1 MNAPIVRVFAIL
13 LLLLGTLV
21 YFTSRWAVFEAD
33 ALEENNANRRPLIE
47 EQQIPRGDITTV
59 DGELVAES
67 LPEGGGN
74 RPVFVRRY
82 PQGSLYGHPVGY
94 SFVEVGRT
102 EIELAENDLLIGEE
116 DEFETIIDD
125 ILNRTQEGADVTL
138 TIDADAQRVATDALS
153 SAIASNGLPGTGGAV
168 VAIEPSTGAVR
179 AMVSS
184 PGFDPNVVQNE
195 NEFSRLTQDAGA
207 PLVNRPTQ
215 STYPPGST
223 MKVVTAAAALDSGEF
238 TPDTVLNADSPKEI
252 SGVPLENSG
261 GTSFGDID
269 MTTALTNSVN
279 TYWAQVG
286 EQLGTDTMV
295 EYMERF
301 GFYSD
306 PQLDYPDIQ
315 MRASGVYNADG
326 DLVRDG
332 FDVGRVAIGQGGEE
346 GQDLAS
352 ATQMAE
358 VAATI
363 ANGGV
368 LMQPTFLQEATDPD
382 GRTIEELDPNEQE
395 RVVSEETAAQ
405 VTDMMT
411 SVTEE
416 GTASALSVDGVSFAG
431 KTGTAEKDIAERL
444 NQPWFIGFA
453 PSDDPQIAVAA
464 TIESCTGC
472 FGGEVAGPVA
482 TQVMETLLAQ

>member
-1 MNAPIVRVFAIL
+1 
-13 LLLLGTLV
+13 
-21 YFTSRWAVFEAD
+21 
-33 ALEENNANRRPLIE
+33 
-47 EQQIPRGDITTV
+47 
-59 DGELVAES
+59 
-67 LPEGGGN
+67 
-74 RPVFVRRY
+74 
-82 PQGSLYGHPVGY
+82 
-94 SFVEVGRT
+94 
-102 EIELAENDLLIGEE
+102 
-116 DEFETIIDD
+116 
-125 ILNRTQEGADVTL
+125 
-138 TIDADAQRVATDALS
+138 
-153 SAIASNGLPGTGGAV
+153 
-168 VAIEPSTGAVR
+168 
-179 AMVSS
+179 
-184 PGFDPNVVQNE
+184 
-195 NEFSRLTQDAGA
+195 
-207 PLVNRPTQ
+207 
-215 STYPPGST
+215 
-223 MKVVTAAAALDSGEF
+223 
-238 TPDTVLNADSPKEI
+238 
-252 SGVPLENSG
+252 
-261 GTSFGDID
+261 
-269 MTTALTNSVN
+269 
-279 TYWAQVG
+279 
-286 EQLGTDTMV
+286 
-295 EYMERF
+295 
-301 GFYSD
+301 
-306 PQLDYPDIQ
+306 
-315 MRASGVYNADG
+315 VYNADG